1 MSYATI
7 EDLEARYGELSSEL
21 EDRATVLLDDA
32 ATIIDAYVTAD
43 TTDERW
49 LARARLVSCAMV
61 NRAMQASE
69 SDAYGV
75 SQATMTAGPYT
86 QNVSYSNPSGDLY
99 LTVTEKRTLSIGA
112 PYIGELPPQ
121 IAWVSADD

>member
-21 EDRATVLLDDA
+21 EGRATVLLDDA

-61 NRAMQASE
+61 NRALHASE

-86 QNVSYSNPSGDLY
+86 QNVSYANPSGDLY
-99 LTVTEKRTLSIGA
+99 LTATEKRTLSIGA

>member
-1 MSYATI
+1 
-7 EDLEARYGELSSEL
+7 
-21 EDRATVLLDDA
+21 
-32 ATIIDAYVTAD
+32 
-43 TTDERW
+43 
-49 LARARLVSCAMV
+49 MV
-61 NRAMQASE
+61 NRALNAAE

-99 LTVTEKRTLSIGA
+99 LTATEKRTLSIGA

>member
-21 EDRATVLLDDA
+21 EGRATVLLDDA
-32 ATIIDAYVTAD
+32 ATIIDAYVTVD

-61 NRAMQASE
+61 NRALQASE

-99 LTVTEKRTLSIGA
+99 LTATEKRTLSIGA

>member
-21 EDRATVLLDDA
+21 EGRATVLLDDA

-61 NRAMQASE
+61 NRALQASE
-69 SDAYGV
+69 SDAYGI
-75 SQATMTAGPYT
+75 SQATMTAG
-86 QNVSYSNPSGDLY
+86 SYSQSTSYANPSGDMY
-99 LTVTEKRTLSIGA
+99 LTATEKRTLSIGA

>member
-21 EDRATVLLDDA
+21 EGRATVLLDDA

-61 NRAMQASE
+61 NRALQASE

-75 SQATMTAGPYT
+75 SQATMTAG
-86 QNVSYSNPSGDLY
+86 SYSQSTSYANPSGDMY
-99 LTVTEKRTLSIGA
+99 LTATEKRTLSIGA

>member
-21 EDRATVLLDDA
+21 EGRATVLLDDA

-61 NRAMQASE
+61 NRALQASE

-99 LTVTEKRTLSIGA
+99 LTATEKRTLSIGA